1 MKLKRSDL
9 AIINRSFWPVSPVI
23 GEALMRFAEKQSLNM
38 DVCVILQDHSG
49 IDAHLKKQGRGKKV
63 KFYPCKAWSVSS
75 SGIICRIIDSVFFMF
90 WVLAILAFKRPTK
103 VYVSTDPPILVPFI
117 VMLYTKFFDAKYI
130 YHLQDIHPEATSVV
144 IPLNKTVYRVLR
156 WLDAIVMR
164 QASLL
169 LTPTNE
175 MAKEILKRS
184 ATDSKIY
191 VVSNPAV
198 SFENINIPVKKKTGF
213 SFCGNAGR
221 LQRIPL
227 LIEAIEVYC
236 DEGGKLP
243 FVFAGGGVFSED
255 LRKLSNKFANVTY
268 FGNISADEA
277 AQLSAEYEWALLP
290 IEDEVTRYAFPSK
303 SSSYV
308 FSGAYVAAI
317 CGGHT
322 SVAKWVK
329 NNSLGMIISAE
340 VDSLLLFFRQV
351 ERHQVDCNVFDK
363 KRSLLKKRLDINFF
377 VAQLEKVVTSKVGGG

>member
-1 MKLKRSDL
+1 MHILKNRGEGRKLNFIPAKPGLFQVVELYVELLIQCFLCSGYWL
-9 AIINRSFWPVSPVI
+9 FLP
-23 GEALMRFAEKQSLNM
+23 LN
-38 DVCVILQDHSG
+38 
-49 IDAHLKKQGRGKKV
+49 GRQK
-63 KFYPCKAWSVSS
+63 YMYQL
-75 SGIICRIIDSVFFMF
+75 I
-90 WVLAILAFKRPTK
+90 
-103 VYVSTDPPILVPFI
+103 PPILVPFI